1 MSDLTAD
8 QISAATLVALL
19 ALSFWVLERRWPIT
33 TTRRA
38 LEIGTAWVVLTAL
51 FEFGFG
57 RYLDRKS
64 WSELFENYNLA
75 PATSGCSSLPGSG
88 SAPPRC
94 EPSATA
100 ERCFGGRKALQR
112 ELTKLN
118 CYLARTTARGGG
130 VAASQAKRLSVAACM
145 RSRPPGTP
153 TRSQRFR

>member
-1 MSDLTAD
+1 MLAWLGGSVLGIANGVIRETVYKDRVGDLTAD

-38 LEIGTAWVVLTAL
+38 LEIGTAWVVLTVL

-75 PATSGCSSLPGSG
+75 GGNLWLLVLMWIGIGPA
-88 SAPPRC
+88 AIR
-94 EPSATA
+94 AD
-100 ERCFGGRKALQR
+100 RYR
-112 ELTKLN
+112 
-118 CYLARTTARGGG
+118 
-130 VAASQAKRLSVAACM
+130 
-145 RSRPPGTP
+145 
-153 TRSQRFR
+153 